1 MRGHDLYGQCIA
13 YVSRRNRIKSFTIE
27 IVRGLPFDTA
37 MDTLLHEWA
46 HAVDQIDN
54 GADDDMHPHRKSWG
68 EAYAKVWRAYIDE
81 ED

>member
-1 MRGHDLYGQCIA
+1 
-13 YVSRRNRIKSFTIE
+13 
-27 IVRGLPFDTA
+27 

-46 HAVDQIDN
+46 HAVDQVDN